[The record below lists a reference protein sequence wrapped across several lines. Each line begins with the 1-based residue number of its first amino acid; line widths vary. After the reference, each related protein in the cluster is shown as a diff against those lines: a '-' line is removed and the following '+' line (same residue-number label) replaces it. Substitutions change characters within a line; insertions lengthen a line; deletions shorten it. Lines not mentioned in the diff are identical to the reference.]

1 MNEKK
6 DVENDILINAFYMIS
21 LFEKKKIEYYE
32 NDDTSEKGN
41 ESIDNNQNAIE
52 RPNNTIISNLKLQKL
67 MYFVEAYYMVKYNK
81 TEMFNTDWS
90 AWDYGPV
97 SKKLYNYFKKY
108 GSIEISLTAKENDLI
123 DNLPIENKKVM
134 DKVFEIFGNFNAFDL
149 VTLTHL
155 PNSPWYKIKNSYKFE
170 FDKLNDSIIS
180 KKSIKEW
187 FEGTFGKIFKE
198 EDNSE

>member
-32 NDDTSEKGN
+32 NDEN
-41 ESIDNNQNAIE
+41 IDNERNENE

-67 MYFVEAYYMVKYNK
+67 MYFVEAYYMVEYNK
-81 TEMFNTDWS
+81 NEMFNTDWS

-97 SKKLYNYFKKY
+97 NKKLYNYFKKY
-108 GSIEISLTAKENDLI
+108 GSVEISLTPKENELI
-123 DNLPIENKKVM
+123 DDLPCINCESM
-134 DKVFEIFGNFNAFDL
+134 DRIFEIFGNFNAFDL

-155 PNSPWYKIKNSYKFE
+155 PNSPWYKIKTSHKFE

-180 KKSIKEW
+180 KKSIKVW
-187 FEGTFGKIFKE
+187 FGDTFGKIFANG
-198 EDNSE
+198 DSSE

>member
-1 MNEKK
+1 MNEEK